1 MTTIDII
8 KALLN
13 AFEIMAFAASI
24 RAWPKIRQTVYRWF
38 PFYLG
43 FIVAAEFTGKYL
55 TYKEYTA
62 AKMIFYDYI
71 VIPAEFLFFMWMYY
85 YEFKKKGRPYIAI
98 SAALLYLLSL
108 PADIFIISQ
117 KKFLL
122 LSFSYTVGTFML
134 LILALYF
141 LYRLTTSDELLA
153 YKTNLMFWVSAGLL
167 VFYVGS
173 IPFFGMMNTIYAA
186 QNKSLFYGLAYTMY
200 AVDIIMYLL
209 FIPGF
214 IWYRPK

>member
-1 MTTIDII
+1 MTVIDII
-8 KALLN
+8 KATLN
-13 AFEIMAFAASI
+13 AFEIAAFAASLMC
-24 RAWPKIRQTVYRWF
+24 WKKIKHSAYKWF

-55 TYKEYTA
+55 TYRSDTG
-62 AKMIFYDYI
+62 AKMIMYDYI
-71 VIPAEFLFFMWMYY
+71 VIPAEFLFFIWIYY
-85 YEFKKKGRPYIAI
+85 TEFKKQGKQKIAL

-108 PADIFIISQ
+108 PADIFIITQ

-122 LSFSYTVGTFML
+122 LSFSYTIGTFML

-141 LYRLTTSDELLA
+141 LYRLVTGDDLLS
-153 YKTNLMFWVSAGLL
+153 YKTNLMFWISAGLL
-167 VFYVGS
+167 AFYVGS

-200 AVDIIMYLL
+200 GVDIIMYLL
-209 FIPGF
+209 FTLGF
-214 IWYRPK
+214 IWYKPK